1 MRNYRSVVLLG
12 PTQVGKSTLGGRLLS
27 LSSLSMDSTHESTSP
42 LDAARSE
49 EVDYVKY
56 RELCDSIASER
67 LNGHSEQNCCRSVE
81 IESSEA
87 ELIVIPG
94 KRKFWKWHDYGCAD
108 ADASMIVVRVR
119 EGGTLDIIEL
129 IEPISHSLAMGTK
142 VAGVILNN
150 FEGFSPETVMKCR
163 LEVVAD
169 LERLFSSAATHETLI
184 FEVSNTRPCTDL
196 LRYMMRIPVP
206 ERDEVS
212 PFEMSINSIFDK
224 GDSVILGGKIRRG
237 HLSVGQKV
245 FLMPG
250 RVELKI
256 SSIRISRERDVT
268 RVSAGR
274 VIAVLI
280 QGGLSRRQVSVG
292 MALVGDVGMG
302 KETRLVRAEMSFF
315 NNKHAIRAG
324 FSPVVSILACQAH
337 GKIVSVESKE
347 EINLGDTAI
356 LTVGFSKTVFVQS
369 HSLKSSFSRI
379 VFRHSNAV
387 IAVGVIREI
396 LDD

>member
-1 MRNYRSVVLLG
+1 M
-12 PTQVGKSTLGGRLLS
+12 LS
-27 LSSLSMDSTHESTSP
+27 LSSITIEVNHESTS
-42 LDAARSE
+42 AHETVRSE

-56 RELCDSIASER
+56 RELCDSIPSER
-67 LNGHSEQNCCRSVE
+67 LNGHSEQNCCRSME
-81 IESSEA
+81 IEDSEV

-119 EGGTLDIIEL
+119 EGGNLEIIEL

-142 VAGVILNN
+142 LAGVILNN
-150 FEGFSPETVMKCR
+150 FEGLSPETVMKCR
-163 LEVVAD
+163 LEVEND
-169 LERLFSSAATHETLI
+169 LARLFSAATCKTPI
-184 FEVSNTRPCTDL
+184 FEVSNTGLCQDL
-196 LRYMMRIPVP
+196 LRHIMRIPVP
-206 ERDEVS
+206 ERDDVS

-237 HLSVGQKV
+237 HLSVGDTV

-256 SSIRISRERDVT
+256 SSIRISRGRDVT

-274 VIAVLI
+274 VIAVRI
-280 QGGLSRRQVSVG
+280 QGGVSRRQVSVG
-292 MALVGDVGMG
+292 MALVGDVSVGR
-302 KETRLVRAEMSFF
+302 ETRLVRAEMSFF
-315 NNKHAIRAG
+315 NNKHPIRAG

-337 GKIVSVESKE
+337 GKLVSVETKDQ
-347 EINLGDTAI
+347 INLGETAI
-356 LTVGFSKTVFVQS
+356 VTVGFSKTVFVQTH
-369 HSLKSSFSRI
+369 HSAKSSFSRI

-396 LDD
+396 LDE